1 MAKKNYTQAGARR
14 ALKAVCAKLLK
25 LHQDGYMSGKQYVS
39 LDENFKRMYNR
50 MK

>member
-14 ALKAVCAKLLK
+14 SVKAIMSKLLK
-25 LHQDGYMSGKQYVS
+25 LHQDGHMSAKQYVS
-39 LDENFKRMYNR
+39 LNDTMVRLHNR

>member
-14 ALKAVCAKLLK
+14 SVKAICSKLLK
-25 LHQDGYMSGKQYVS
+25 LHQDGYMSAKQYVS
-39 LDENFKRMYNR
+39 LDETMKRLYNR